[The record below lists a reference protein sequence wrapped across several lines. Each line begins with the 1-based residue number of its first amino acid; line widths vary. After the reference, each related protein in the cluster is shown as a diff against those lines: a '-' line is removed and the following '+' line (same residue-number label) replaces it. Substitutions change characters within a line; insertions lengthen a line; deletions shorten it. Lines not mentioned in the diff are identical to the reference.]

1 MPNGIFVAEN
11 MASTKLSSL
20 LKSARYISAGNPAAI
35 NNGRIVVLGAL
46 EVNQSEI
53 YVATDVAAAT
63 DVIHIVDTPE
73 LIYSQETTS
82 GLNDYTNAA
91 GQVLRVR
98 KPVVGDHFAVSGRD
112 ITALGAAPVVGNF
125 VVTPAAGNTL
135 AEDDVPAGTESF
147 IGLIESS
154 YVLGADPIGG
164 RNITMYSILVTQ
176 VL

>member
-1 MPNGIFVAEN
+1 MANGIFVAEN

-46 EVNQSEI
+46 EANQSEI
-53 YVATDVAAAT
+53 YVAADVALAT

-73 LIYSQETTS
+73 IIYSQETTS

-98 KPVVGDHFAVSGRD
+98 KPVVGDHFAISGRD
-112 ITALGAAPVVGNF
+112 ITPLGLVPVVGNSL
-125 VVTPAAGNTL
+125 VTAAGTL
-135 AEDDVPAGTESF
+135 LTEIAAPVGTESF
-147 IGLIESS
+147 IGVIESS

-164 RNITMYSILVTQ
+164 RNITMYSVLVTQ